1 MNIIFSEMYFLSFNI
16 IYLFIYYFGVLN
28 YFIMNIYIYKLGESS
43 NTQFWKVIFVKTFLI
58 NEGLREEKI
67 SVSPIPIKFM
77 AKGFTE
83 DKNQCFVGTWKIWV
97 PTQVRF

>member
-43 NTQFWKVIFVKTFLI
+43 NTQF
-58 NEGLREEKI
+58 
-67 SVSPIPIKFM
+67 
-77 AKGFTE
+77 
-83 DKNQCFVGTWKIWV
+83 
-97 PTQVRF
+97 